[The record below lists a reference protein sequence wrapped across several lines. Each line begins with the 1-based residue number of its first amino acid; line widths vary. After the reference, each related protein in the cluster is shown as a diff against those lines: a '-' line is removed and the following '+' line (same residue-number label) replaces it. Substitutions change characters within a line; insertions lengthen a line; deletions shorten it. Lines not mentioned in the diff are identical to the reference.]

1 MGSLA
6 KRKVDSKKVLTVL
19 VLTFV
24 VSALAMFMAI
34 QPAFAVNGIN
44 SLFGEAKN
52 LANAVATGL
61 KNLILIVAV
70 AAFVYTA
77 IRMFLTSDPR
87 ETQTYKKRL
96 IAIGLIALVA
106 FMADKII
113 TWVQTLANGINL

>member
-24 VSALAMFMAI
+24 VSALAMVMAI

-113 TWVQTLANGINL
+113 TWVQTLASGVNL